1 MKRKI
6 LYLVILAAV
15 LICIWLADEGSEPLV
30 LKGTDLEQQEG
41 VSDYTGLIGIDDT
54 SQYYGLFART
64 DDYVLNRGSYTIRLE
79 YSATDTENILEVW
92 DNGTKIAQWN
102 LESTDGAELTKDY
115 PFTLEKDS
123 QQLHIRIYFS
133 GTGSITLRTL
143 SLVPEGTFYRDAQFL
158 AVLAV
163 LLAVT
168 AMLLDG
174 YWKKHPV
181 SRERKLTFLI
191 LAGLCLY
198 ASAPLF
204 IQSFKQADD
213 LCYHLLRI
221 EGIKDG
227 MRDGQFPVVIYPE
240 ALSGN
245 GYLNSMYPYLFLY
258 IPAFLRLYGVSLAM
272 SYKFLILLANIAT
285 VALTWKSL
293 RMMKVSRYAC
303 LLGTALYILLPYRFT
318 NIYARGA
325 LGETLAMTFLPVV
338 IAGFYQVLVGDQKKW
353 IWLVLG
359 FTGLVESHVLSTA
372 YMAVIFA
379 VCCLVFVRELFRE
392 KRWLSLL
399 KAAGLTVLLNLWFLV
414 PFLYFYLKENLYTE
428 SLDWSGYSEYSIN
441 AAFLLDTFHTNGYR
455 FLSLGLPVLGLAAVC
470 VLWIFVEKKE
480 EAVGKSM
487 AWNRENRFL
496 TFLFWMACVLSFLV
510 TGYFGSR
517 KLMELLPVLA
527 PAFRTIQFPWRLLA
541 PAGVLFIFAG
551 AVWLSRSRVLYPYR
565 KLIFAFLVGVNL
577 LTCLNQPS
585 NENNFSYLEYDDTT
599 TVGHQDKIIGIPKSD
614 ATIVYPYEWRID
626 ALADDKL
633 TADLQLS
640 DAEKVTVVEYE
651 KDGTKAT
658 LTYQTE
664 EEGQYVDFPLQN
676 YLGYRAE
683 DENGKELDVSY
694 GNNYR
699 VRVSLTAGG
708 EHTIHVYY
716 SQPVIFR
723 ISQTLSLLGL
733 LGCIAGYVFRRCA
746 KRWAA

>member
-1 MKRKI
+1 MLVVRAAAEWGRSRYMKRKI

-79 YSATDTENILEVW
+79 YSATDTKNILEVW

-258 IPAFLRLYGVSLAM
+258 IPAFLRLFGVSLAM

-285 VALTWKSL
+285 VALTWKSF
-293 RMMKVSRYAC
+293 RMMKASRYAC
-303 LLGTALYILLPYRFT
+303 WERRCIFCSLTASPIFM
-318 NIYARGA
+318 RGA
-325 LGETLAMTFLPVV
+325 L
-338 IAGFYQVLVGDQKKW
+338 W
-353 IWLVLG
+353 
-359 FTGLVESHVLSTA
+359 
-372 YMAVIFA
+372 
-379 VCCLVFVRELFRE
+379 E
-392 KRWLSLL
+392 KRW
-399 KAAGLTVLLNLWFLV
+399 
-414 PFLYFYLKENLYTE
+414 
-428 SLDWSGYSEYSIN
+428 
-441 AAFLLDTFHTNGYR
+441 R
-455 FLSLGLPVLGLAAVC
+455 
-470 VLWIFVEKKE
+470 
-480 EAVGKSM
+480 
-487 AWNRENRFL
+487 
-496 TFLFWMACVLSFLV
+496 
-510 TGYFGSR
+510 
-517 KLMELLPVLA
+517 
-527 PAFRTIQFPWRLLA
+527 
-541 PAGVLFIFAG
+541 
-551 AVWLSRSRVLYPYR
+551 
-565 KLIFAFLVGVNL
+565 
-577 LTCLNQPS
+577 
-585 NENNFSYLEYDDTT
+585 
-599 TVGHQDKIIGIPKSD
+599 
-614 ATIVYPYEWRID
+614 
-626 ALADDKL
+626 
-633 TADLQLS
+633 
-640 DAEKVTVVEYE
+640 
-651 KDGTKAT
+651 
-658 LTYQTE
+658 
-664 EEGQYVDFPLQN
+664 
-676 YLGYRAE
+676 
-683 DENGKELDVSY
+683 
-694 GNNYR
+694 
-699 VRVSLTAGG
+699 
-708 EHTIHVYY
+708 
-716 SQPVIFR
+716 
-723 ISQTLSLLGL
+723 
-733 LGCIAGYVFRRCA
+733 
-746 KRWAA
+746 

>member
-1 MKRKI
+1 M
-6 LYLVILAAV
+6 
-15 LICIWLADEGSEPLV
+15 
-30 LKGTDLEQQEG
+30 
-41 VSDYTGLIGIDDT
+41 
-54 SQYYGLFART
+54 
-64 DDYVLNRGSYTIRLE
+64 
-79 YSATDTENILEVW
+79 
-92 DNGTKIAQWN
+92 
-102 LESTDGAELTKDY
+102 
-115 PFTLEKDS
+115 
-123 QQLHIRIYFS
+123 
-133 GTGSITLRTL
+133 
-143 SLVPEGTFYRDAQFL
+143 
-158 AVLAV
+158 
-163 LLAVT
+163 
-168 AMLLDG
+168 
-174 YWKKHPV
+174 
-181 SRERKLTFLI
+181 
-191 LAGLCLY
+191 
-198 ASAPLF
+198 
-204 IQSFKQADD
+204 
-213 LCYHLLRI
+213 
-221 EGIKDG
+221 
-227 MRDGQFPVVIYPE
+227 
-240 ALSGN
+240 
-245 GYLNSMYPYLFLY
+245 
-258 IPAFLRLYGVSLAM
+258 
-272 SYKFLILLANIAT
+272 
-285 VALTWKSL
+285 
-293 RMMKVSRYAC
+293 
-303 LLGTALYILLPYRFT
+303 
-318 NIYARGA
+318 
-325 LGETLAMTFLPVV
+325 
-338 IAGFYQVLVGDQKKW
+338 
-353 IWLVLG
+353 
-359 FTGLVESHVLSTA
+359 
-372 YMAVIFA
+372 
-379 VCCLVFVRELFRE
+379 
-392 KRWLSLL
+392 
-399 KAAGLTVLLNLWFLV
+399 NLWFLV

-441 AAFLLDTFHTNGYR
+441 AAFLLDTFHTNDYR

-510 TGYFGSR
+510 SGYFGSR
-517 KLMELLPVLA
+517 RLMELLPVLA

-723 ISQTLSLLGL
+723 ISQALSLLGL

>member
-1 MKRKI
+1 
-6 LYLVILAAV
+6 
-15 LICIWLADEGSEPLV
+15 
-30 LKGTDLEQQEG
+30 
-41 VSDYTGLIGIDDT
+41 
-54 SQYYGLFART
+54 
-64 DDYVLNRGSYTIRLE
+64 
-79 YSATDTENILEVW
+79 
-92 DNGTKIAQWN
+92 
-102 LESTDGAELTKDY
+102 
-115 PFTLEKDS
+115 
-123 QQLHIRIYFS
+123 
-133 GTGSITLRTL
+133 
-143 SLVPEGTFYRDAQFL
+143 
-158 AVLAV
+158 
-163 LLAVT
+163 
-168 AMLLDG
+168 
-174 YWKKHPV
+174 
-181 SRERKLTFLI
+181 
-191 LAGLCLY
+191 
-198 ASAPLF
+198 
-204 IQSFKQADD
+204 
-213 LCYHLLRI
+213 
-221 EGIKDG
+221 
-227 MRDGQFPVVIYPE
+227 
-240 ALSGN
+240 
-245 GYLNSMYPYLFLY
+245 
-258 IPAFLRLYGVSLAM
+258 
-272 SYKFLILLANIAT
+272 
-285 VALTWKSL
+285 
-293 RMMKVSRYAC
+293 
-303 LLGTALYILLPYRFT
+303 
-318 NIYARGA
+318 
-325 LGETLAMTFLPVV
+325 
-338 IAGFYQVLVGDQKKW
+338 
-353 IWLVLG
+353 
-359 FTGLVESHVLSTA
+359 
-372 YMAVIFA
+372 MAVIFA
-379 VCCLVFVRELFRE
+379 ACCLVFVRELFRE

-723 ISQTLSLLGL
+723 ISQALSLLGL